1 MENKIKLTDMQK
13 KILKE
18 VIKGKSDKEIAK
30 KTKYSLSGVNYHM
43 RALFNIFNVDNRTK
57 LACSAIK
64 QGFLN

>member
-1 MENKIKLTDMQK
+1 MENKIKLTEMQK

-57 LACSAIK
+57 LAIQAVM
-64 QGFLN
+64 QGII